1 MQTRRTHFRHREGR
15 LSDIVITREDG
26 ELKGRYVARIEGI
39 AVEGEIEFT
48 CPGPGIISANHTRV
62 PEAMGGRGVAGA
74 LLNFMLEDAR
84 TKGFKIIPVCPYLRG
99 QYAKHP
105 EWSDLFTTRPGEDP

>member
-1 MQTRRTHFRHREGR
+1 M
-15 LSDIVITREDG
+15 SDIVITREDG

-39 AVEGEIEFT
+39 AAEGEIEFT
-48 CPGPGIISANHTRV
+48 YPKPGIISANHTRV

-74 LLNFMLEDAR
+74 LLAFMLEDAR
-84 TKGFKIIPVCPYLRG
+84 TNGFRIVPVCPYVRG

-105 EWSDLFTTRPGEDP
+105 EWAALFTTKPGEDP